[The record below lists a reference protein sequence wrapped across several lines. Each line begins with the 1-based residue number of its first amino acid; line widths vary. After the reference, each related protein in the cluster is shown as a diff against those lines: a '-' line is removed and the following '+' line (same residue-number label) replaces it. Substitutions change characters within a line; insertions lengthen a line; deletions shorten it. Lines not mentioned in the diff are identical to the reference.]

1 MHTRKCKKVDKYFPH
16 EVHHLRL
23 ILSHFDALK
32 KYEQTFTKFVA
43 AGEFSREDSPDFT
56 RKGIHDSYLMIVAW
70 LSSLMRI
77 PFSFEKINPH
87 FRAQVIE
94 ICKEFITHT
103 GTTGDMA
110 CMCLARYYS
119 RSDSSLTDGHITE
132 ILDQVT
138 SSIDNDEYAV
148 KRVYAVVGSLKFLC
162 YLYKVGPKEKLR
174 ELNEQVFEVV
184 QKVAD
189 LYEEMDDEKLK
200 DSTVQRFL
208 SKLAGRIALT
218 ELKARQAKWKYNRGS
233 RILGVQRVQT
243 LQEVPDLEPEA
254 EEEEDVEIS
263 ETVEAVL
270 SLLINCLSDS
280 STMVRWNAAKHL
292 GRVTERLDA
301 DNASI
306 LLGEILNMLDDT
318 NAENSWHGG
327 CSALAEFSRRNMIT
341 QEHIAISITKIKE
354 GLCYD
359 KRRGE
364 GSVGSNVRDAACYA
378 SWTFARGFHPAHLK
392 DFIEDSVKVS

>member
-1 MHTRKCKKVDKYFPH
+1 MP
-16 EVHHLRL
+16 E
-23 ILSHFDALK
+23 
-32 KYEQTFTKFVA
+32 
-43 AGEFSREDSPDFT
+43 
-56 RKGIHDSYLMIVAW
+56 
-70 LSSLMRI
+70 
-77 PFSFEKINPH
+77 
-87 FRAQVIE
+87 
-94 ICKEFITHT
+94 
-103 GTTGDMA
+103 
-110 CMCLARYYS
+110 
-119 RSDSSLTDGHITE
+119 
-132 ILDQVT
+132 
-138 SSIDNDEYAV
+138 
-148 KRVYAVVGSLKFLC
+148 
-162 YLYKVGPKEKLR
+162 
-174 ELNEQVFEVV
+174 
-184 QKVAD
+184 
-189 LYEEMDDEKLK
+189 
-200 DSTVQRFL
+200 
-208 SKLAGRIALT
+208 
-218 ELKARQAKWKYNRGS
+218 
-233 RILGVQRVQT
+233 
-243 LQEVPDLEPEA
+243 LEPEA
-254 EEEEDVEIS
+254 EEEDVEIS

-341 QEHIAISITKIKE
+341 QEHISISITKIKE

-392 DFIEDSVKVS
+392 DFIEDSVKVSIKKSFRSIPTQVYFPLLTNPCG

>member
-1 MHTRKCKKVDKYFPH
+1 VDKYFPH
-16 EVHHLRL
+16 EVVHLRL

-87 FRAQVIE
+87 FRAKVID

-132 ILDQVT
+132 ILDQVS

-148 KRVYAVVGSLKFLC
+148 KRVYTVVGSLKFLC
-162 YLYKVGPKEKLR
+162 YLYKVGPKDKLR

-184 QKVAD
+184 LKVAD

-218 ELKARQAKWKYNRGS
+218 ELKAGIGN
-233 RILGVQRVQT
+233 
-243 LQEVPDLEPEA
+243 
-254 EEEEDVEIS
+254 
-263 ETVEAVL
+263 L
-270 SLLINCLSDS
+270 S
-280 STMVRWNAAKHL
+280 
-292 GRVTERLDA
+292 
-301 DNASI
+301 
-306 LLGEILNMLDDT
+306 
-318 NAENSWHGG
+318 
-327 CSALAEFSRRNMIT
+327 
-341 QEHIAISITKIKE
+341 
-354 GLCYD
+354 
-359 KRRGE
+359 
-364 GSVGSNVRDAACYA
+364 
-378 SWTFARGFHPAHLK
+378 
-392 DFIEDSVKVS
+392 